1 MTNNYNE
8 QSGSIPIESIRWDS
22 SWPGLEEAADRHA
35 LFSYLENRF
44 GIPETLFDQYLL
56 FKKKKSWWLLRES
69 PFVVPAAQFKISL
82 AGLRAFQKINRF
94 VKPATR
100 MIQIF
105 GHHATRATLDLNKSE
120 FEGLETREPFPVGFE
135 IENGY
140 VIISYEGHPLGMGLF
155 INGLVHPQIPRKEL
169 RFLNSQNLQ

>member
-22 SWPGLEEAADRHA
+22 SWPGLVEAADRHA
-35 LFSYLENRF
+35 LFTYLENRF
-44 GIPETLFDQYLL
+44 GIPETLFDEYLL
-56 FKKKKSWWLLRES
+56 FKRKKSWWLLRHS
-69 PFVVPAAQFKISL
+69 SFVAPASQLKISI

-94 VKPATR
+94 VKPSTR

-105 GHHATRATLDLNKSE
+105 GHHATSATLDLNKRE
-120 FEGLETREPFPVGFE
+120 FEGLETGAPFQVGFE

-140 VIISYEGHPLGMGLF
+140 VIISYEGHPLGLGLL
-155 INGLVHPQIPRKEL
+155 INGSVRPQIPQKEL
-169 RFLNSQNLQ
+169 RFFR

>member
-1 MTNNYNE
+1 
-8 QSGSIPIESIRWDS
+8 
-22 SWPGLEEAADRHA
+22 LEEAADRHA
-35 LFSYLENRF
+35 LFSYLEDRF

-82 AGLRAFQKINRF
+82 AGLRVFQKINRY
-94 VKPATR
+94 VKPTTR

-105 GHHATRATLDLNKSE
+105 GHHATRATLDLNKRE
-120 FEGLETREPFPVGFE
+120 FEGLETREPFQVGFE

-140 VIISYEGHPLGMGLF
+140 VIISYEGHPLGLGLF